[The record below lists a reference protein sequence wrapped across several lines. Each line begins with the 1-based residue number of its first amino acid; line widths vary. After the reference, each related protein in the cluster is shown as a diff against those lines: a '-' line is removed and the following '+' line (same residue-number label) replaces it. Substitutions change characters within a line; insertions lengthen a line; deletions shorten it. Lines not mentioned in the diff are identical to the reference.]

1 MFPTTHVVQ
10 FRTAFGTNRV
20 AARAQRHHAIT
31 ELAESQ
37 ASDRTIM
44 SIAGHVSQRILA
56 HYSHVRIEAKRKA
69 LDPLATGA
77 GKWSEPQKRGYDTN
91 NDTKSPRRPFFRPS
105 G

>member
-77 GKWSEPQKRGYDTN
+77 GKRGYDTN